1 MHPFGDKKN
10 NEASEIWRQCFLRGQ
25 IYGVNELKKSGK
37 SKFETFLESISG
49 ISSFIKNFLVNDWHG
64 IESPSNSQKN
74 PLSLHPFLTI
84 ADLFKEEEM
93 YERYND

>member
-1 MHPFGDKKN
+1 MHPLGDKKN